1 MLTSGRPFDSV
12 DHSWSMRF
20 IEHRVADDRLPRLI
34 RQWLKA
40 GVLQDGELLPTDRGM
55 PQEAVISTLLAII
68 YLNYVYDLWVER
80 WRHREAFGRVIVV
93 RYVDDT
99 VVSSQH
105 EADAKRFLAQLREQ
119 RCGEAHGLLEY
130 VHYARASD
138 QERGH
143 QELARAFALE
153 NRVCETRHVARRS
166 GNPIG
171 HDDYRVCSGIGL
183 VR

>member
-1 MLTSGRPFDSV
+1 MKRECHVRFCEGGGVKLPSATRP
-12 DHSWSMRF
+12 
-20 IEHRVADDRLPRLI
+20 
-34 RQWLKA
+34 
-40 GVLQDGELLPTDRGM
+40 
-55 PQEAVISTLLAII
+55 
-68 YLNYVYDLWVER
+68 
-80 WRHREAFGRVIVV
+80 VV
-93 RYVDDT
+93 GF
-99 VVSSQH
+99 QH